1 MFYFKFWQNESSADK
16 LAPLGGTN
24 VTLFHIIHNKLKNL
38 CFRYW
43 FINIVLLNNDYLQGG
58 NIVLSFSFSS
68 INPTNF
74 SVCLR
79 ISKFSVS
86 TLNYILPIF
95 PFFSTDVLKYFFAWS
110 KHSFVSHLEI
120 NLPCVCLT
128 GKADTDTKER
138 LFPQFLCKALFGPK
152 GNAPIHL

>member
-24 VTLFHIIHNKLKNL
+24 VTLFHIIHIKLKNL
-38 CFRYW
+38 CFRYL
-43 FINIVLLNNDYLQGG
+43 FINIVVLNNDYMQGG

-86 TLNYILPIF
+86 KLYITHF
-95 PFFSTDVLKYFFAWS
+95 PFF
-110 KHSFVSHLEI
+110 
-120 NLPCVCLT
+120 
-128 GKADTDTKER
+128 
-138 LFPQFLCKALFGPK
+138 PQMF
-152 GNAPIHL
+152 